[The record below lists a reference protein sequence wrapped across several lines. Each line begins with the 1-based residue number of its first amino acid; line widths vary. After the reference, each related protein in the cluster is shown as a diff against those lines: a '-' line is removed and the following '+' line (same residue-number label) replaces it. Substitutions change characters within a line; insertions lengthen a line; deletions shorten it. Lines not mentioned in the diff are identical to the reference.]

1 MLSERLASLAG
12 LTALA
17 LLLCGCSGSSSKT
30 TGPGTASNPNP
41 KASQDQLS
49 AGFILGA
56 APAGARNVGEAKKA
70 VQEKDAVVLRG
81 RIGGEHPFT
90 EGRAML
96 TIADMKLTP
105 CNEKADDKCP
115 TPWDFCCDPKETI
128 LEHSASVQVLGADGK
143 ILKTSLQS
151 VKGLAPLSIIVV
163 QGIVA
168 ERPDPKVLVINAT
181 GIYIEKAAK

>member
-17 LLLCGCSGSSSKT
+17 LLLCGCSGGSSKT

-41 KASQDQLS
+41 KASQDQLP

-56 APAGARNVGEAKKA
+56 APAGARNVAEAKKE
-70 VQEKDAVVLRG
+70 VKEKDVIVLRG
-81 RIGGEHPFT
+81 HIDGEHPFT

-96 TIADMKLTP
+96 TLVDMKLTP

-115 TPWDFCCDPKETI
+115 TLCDPKETI

-143 ILKTSLQS
+143 ILKTDLKS
-151 VKGLAPLSIIVV
+151 VKGMAPLSIIVV
-163 QGIVA
+163 QGTVA

-181 GIYIEKAAK
+181 GIYIEKEAK